1 MKVSILAALVFLCF
15 SISSRSGFAQ
25 SGTITTYAGNGTFG
39 FGGDDG
45 LATSALLNYPSGVAV
60 DAAGNIFIA
69 DTSNSRVRKVT
80 PSGVIRTIAGN
91 GTNDFRGDGGPATS
105 AALLYPS
112 GVAVD
117 TVSNLFIADTSN
129 SRIRKVA
136 SDGVIRTVAGN
147 GTYGFGGDGGPAT
160 SASLN
165 YPTSVAVDAAGNLF
179 IADSYNNRVR
189 KVTPDSV
196 IRTVAGSGTNGFSGD
211 GGPAT
216 SASLSYPTGVA
227 VDAAGNLFIA
237 DTSNNRIRKV
247 TPDGVIRTVAG
258 GAFNFSGTIS
268 GDGGLATSASLF
280 YPTSVA
286 VDAAG
291 NLFIADQYDQRIRKI
306 IPSGLISTVA
316 GNGTAGFSRDGVPA
330 TSASLNFPSGVA
342 VDAAGNLFISNS
354 DTEYVDG
361 TSRIRKVERRARNDF
376 NGGHDLNGD
385 SRSDI
390 LWRDTAGNVSVWQL
404 DGYSITANSF
414 IANIWTGW
422 TIAGTGDFNGDR
434 KADILWRDTAGNV
447 ATWLMDGADV
457 SSHSAT
463 GNMPASS
470 KVAGV
475 ADFNG
480 DGKSDILW
488 RDSSGNVVMW
498 LMNGHTI
505 ASSSFIANISTDW
518 TIVGTGDFNGGGKAD
533 ILWRDTAGNLA
544 VWLMDGQTV
553 SSYGRVV
560 GNISTTLPLTWAV
573 AGIADF
579 DGDGAAD
586 ILWRDTSGQVSIW
599 LMNGSTI
606 ASNWNIANISTGW
619 NIAGTGDFNGDIRA
633 DILWRDTAGNVA
645 IWLMDGPNIS
655 SFSAMG
661 NVADR
666 MAQ

>member
-1 MKVSILAALVFLCF
+1 LAIAQPVKFPDSVAAAANGAFYAASGSENRVYRVERDGTVKVVAGTGKAGF
-15 SISSRSGFAQ
+15 S
-25 SGTITTYAGNGTFG
+25 
-39 FGGDDG
+39 
-45 LATSALLNYPSGVAV
+45 
-60 DAAGNIFIA
+60 
-69 DTSNSRVRKVT
+69 
-80 PSGVIRTIAGN
+80 
-91 GTNDFRGDGGPATS
+91 GDGGPAIS
-105 AALLYPS
+105 A
-112 GVAVD
+112 D
-117 TVSNLFIADTSN
+117 
-129 SRIRKVA
+129 
-136 SDGVIRTVAGN
+136 
-147 GTYGFGGDGGPAT
+147 
-160 SASLN
+160 LN
-165 YPTSVAVDAAGNLF
+165 NPQGIAVDAAGNLF
-179 IADSYNNRVR
+179 IVDAGNSRVR
-189 KVTPDSV
+189 QVTAGGNIRTIAGNGNTADYRNAGDGSPATSMPLDSPRAIAV
-196 IRTVAGSGTNGFSGD
+196 DQAGNVFVSTSTAIRKITPGGSIRTVAGGGSGRPGD

-216 SASLSYPTGVA
+216 SAYLSYASGIA
-227 VDAAGNLFIA
+227 VDGAGNLIISDF
-237 DTSNNRIRKV
+237 SNKRIRKV
-247 TPDGVIRTVAG
+247 TPTGI
-258 GAFNFSGTIS
+258 
-268 GDGGLATSASLF
+268 
-280 YPTSVA
+280 
-286 VDAAG
+286 
-291 NLFIADQYDQRIRKI
+291 
-306 IPSGLISTVA
+306 ISTVVDES
-316 GNGTAGFSRDGVPA
+316 TVQSPQ
-330 TSASLNFPSGVA
+330 GVA